1 MENGRVRKCDD
12 REFSAVSVRLADDFG
27 VTLDCLLGRTEE

>member
-1 MENGRVRKCDD
+1 MESGRVRNCDG
-12 REFSAVSVRLADDFG
+12 RKVSAVLVRIADDFG